1 MSVASSYRKLRRS
14 VVIKPPIAFSQP
26 NTLIYRRLDRPP
38 PPALAVLALQHAALI
53 SVFLVVA
60 VTVARLAGLS
70 ADVGRNFL
78 ALTMIAVGAGAILQS
93 LGSCGIGLGYLRSE
107 ERSLGNEC
115 VSTCRSRALSYLEIK
130 KDHL

>member
-1 MSVASSYRKLRRS
+1 MRISDWSSDVCSSDLLRRS

-70 ADVGRNFL
+70 ADDGWNFL
-78 ALTMIAVGAGAILQS
+78 APTMIAGGAGAILQS
-93 LGSCGIGLGYLRSE
+93 LGRCGLGSGYLVPPTATTVLLPAPGGASQE
-107 ERSLGNEC
+107 GDKA
-115 VSTCRSRALSYLEIK
+115 T
-130 KDHL
+130 